1 MSHARHLAFTI
12 LQAVESQNRTLDHW
26 LSQHAAAIDAL
37 NRADRALLHM
47 LVYGVLRWQLRLD
60 WFIDQLARKPG
71 KKIDAA
77 VRIILRLAL
86 YQLIYLD
93 RIPSSAA
100 VNTAVNLTKT
110 CGRPWAAGFVNAL
123 LRRAAAGVGELVE
136 GGDDEDPVSA
146 MSLTHSFPRWMISRW
161 MQRFGAEETKSL
173 CEAINAIPGIT
184 IRTNTLRTT
193 RSALVAAIADQAA
206 SIAST
211 PHSPEGISFRNPQ
224 GVISQWGAF
233 ETGWFQVQDEAAQLV
248 CHLMAP
254 QPGDMI
260 WDACAGLG
268 TKSAHLAQLMKNQGR
283 ILATDQHASKL
294 KQLNLEM
301 QRLGITIIESRC
313 LDLLGG
319 DLPLNLPCFDRILL
333 DAPCSGIGVLQ
344 KNPDGKWRNAPADL
358 KRYQQRQVELLNRV
372 APFLKPNGILVYA
385 VCSIEPEENETVVEQ
400 FLAGRHRFC
409 VQQPDLGSISQRAS
423 LTTPRG
429 CLYTLPHRHHMDGF
443 FAVAFKRNG

>member
-1 MSHARHLAFTI
+1 M
-12 LQAVESQNRTLDHW
+12 
-26 LSQHAAAIDAL
+26 
-37 NRADRALLHM
+37 
-47 LVYGVLRWQLRLD
+47 
-60 WFIDQLARKPG
+60 
-71 KKIDAA
+71 
-77 VRIILRLAL
+77 
-86 YQLIYLD
+86 
-93 RIPSSAA
+93 
-100 VNTAVNLTKT
+100 
-110 CGRPWAAGFVNAL
+110 
-123 LRRAAAGVGELVE
+123 RRAAAGVGELVE

-193 RSALVAAIADQAA
+193 RSALVAAIANQAA

-224 GVISQWGAF
+224 GAISQWGAF
-233 ETGWFQVQDEAAQLV
+233 GMGWFQVQDEAAQLV

-294 KQLNLEM
+294 EQLNLEM

-358 KRYQQRQVELLNRV
+358 KRYRQRQVELLNRV

-400 FLAGRHRFC
+400 FLAGCHPFC